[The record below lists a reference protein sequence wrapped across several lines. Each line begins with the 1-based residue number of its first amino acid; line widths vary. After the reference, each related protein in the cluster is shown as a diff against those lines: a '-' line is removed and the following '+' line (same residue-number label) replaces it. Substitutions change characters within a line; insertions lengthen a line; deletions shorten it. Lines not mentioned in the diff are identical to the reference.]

1 LSNLIL
7 RKVSYE
13 VAGQGH
19 PLLLLHAGVADNR
32 MWDDQFA
39 EFGRYYQVI
48 RLDLRGFGQTL
59 VPPGK
64 FSHHNDI
71 AGLLNFLG
79 IAKSY
84 VVGMS
89 FGGRVGLDFTLA
101 YPEMVTALILSAPAV
116 SGYEPS
122 SEEMRR
128 FFAEEEAAL
137 ERGDLAAATELNL
150 CMWVDGPHRT
160 PDQVNPL
167 VRERVREMQ
176 WNIFALPIPDDV
188 EYEPLLPPALAR
200 LAEIQIP
207 TLVIVGELEVPEFI
221 GISELVTAGIAG
233 AQKVIIPG
241 VAHLPGLEKPE
252 LFNKIVLDFL
262 SGQ

>member
-1 LSNLIL
+1 
-7 RKVSYE
+7 
-13 VAGQGH
+13 
-19 PLLLLHAGVADNR
+19 
-32 MWDDQFA
+32 
-39 EFGRYYQVI
+39 
-48 RLDLRGFGQTL
+48 
-59 VPPGK
+59 
-64 FSHHNDI
+64 
-71 AGLLNFLG
+71 
-79 IAKSY
+79 
-84 VVGMS
+84 
-89 FGGRVGLDFTLA
+89 
-101 YPEMVTALILSAPAV
+101 
-116 SGYEPS
+116 
-122 SEEMRR
+122 
-128 FFAEEEAAL
+128 
-137 ERGDLAAATELNL
+137 
-150 CMWVDGPHRT
+150 
-160 PDQVNPL
+160 
-167 VRERVREMQ
+167 MQ